1 MWGFMRTSSNFSSE
15 HLSLGLSLTNSKVKA
30 KFEGLWRFNSKLM
43 PGLIAFD
50 FAASQDCSLAIALNF
65 LIKATI
71 RFEVHSIWDFAGYDS
86 NTMQFKHFATIGDY
100 GQIILQLS

>member
-1 MWGFMRTSSNFSSE
+1 
-15 HLSLGLSLTNSKVKA
+15 
-30 KFEGLWRFNSKLM
+30 M
-43 PGLIAFD
+43 PGPIAFD

-86 NTMQFKHFATIGDY
+86 NTRQFKHFATIGDY